1 MHAHP
6 GDQLRI
12 KGHHVTDIERCGE
25 ILATRGADDSP
36 PFVVR
41 WDDSGHE
48 VLFFP
53 GNDALIDDLVS
64 QGGGDR

>member
-6 GDQLRI
+6 GDQIRI
-12 KGHHVTDIERCGE
+12 KGHHVGDADRRGE
-25 ILATRGADDSP
+25 ILATRGTDGSP

-53 GNDALIDDLVS
+53 GNDAVIDHLAS
-64 QGGGDR
+64 TEAADR